1 MTIGSE
7 SISFFEVISKVWQN
21 FKDYSYLEG
30 ITLSKEQI
38 SIIEYET
45 DQLLIEGYAGTGK
58 SLTLL
63 YKLINVLVKQKEK
76 RILYVT
82 FNNTLID
89 DTKKRLNS
97 SKDYLDN
104 KENHYIKI
112 ATFHE
117 IATDVL
123 KENKI
128 IDHGISKLTAE
139 VVSKY
144 RDTTYRR
151 IAAISSKY
159 FDPSSNEYKS
169 LKKEERLYKTHDV
182 NFITDEITWIKAM
195 GFIFKDKYLE
205 IDRIGRSKSIRLT
218 RAQRNT
224 IYKIYEEYNKQLK
237 EKFNNHMDLEDY
249 ALKIIESKFLIDDN
263 NKFDYI
269 FVDEVQDLDP
279 MQIRSLCLLTKKSI
293 VLSGDAKQRIYKKSP
308 LKYEDIGLNI
318 KEKGKRRILN
328 KNYRSTA
335 EIVKLANDLVFFD
348 NEEKLEE
355 KQFVREGEK
364 PSIYIADNKNSVK
377 FICNTIKKIYEK
389 DDNKTIAIIHREDIK
404 PKINM
409 GKSNL
414 RIALENSLLITFTDI
429 KNYGDKFSYTQ
440 KKQIFYTNAYDVK
453 GLEFDYVFIIDFNKE
468 YYPNKKEIE
477 KIKID
482 NDGKDKELVNED
494 IADFINREKKLLYV
508 AMTRAREKMYIIAN
522 GCKSEKGVSDFI
534 FDFNSKNYTAFN
546 FTKKSIE
553 EMRNN
558 HKYNMQ
564 NLLKDKYTKIY
575 EPEQYLE
582 IKNKE
587 IEVNTEFNNTKSIDN
602 NLLDKSKEIIN
613 IINLDSA
620 IKYFKSKNIEIIDKR
635 DVGGFLWILG
645 GEELTN
651 DMKILSMNK
660 IIFNYLK
667 TGGKSTNNRPS
678 WYWKK

>member
-195 GFIFKDKYLE
+195 GFIFKYKYLE